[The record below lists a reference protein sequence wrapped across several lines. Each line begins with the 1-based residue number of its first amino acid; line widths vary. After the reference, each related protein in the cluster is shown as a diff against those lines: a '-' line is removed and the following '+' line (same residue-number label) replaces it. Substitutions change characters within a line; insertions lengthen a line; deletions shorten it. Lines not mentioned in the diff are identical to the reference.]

1 MEIKIDLNTI
11 EASFDSSR
19 EEIIIEKDTLLDYI
33 REEIASQCSVVDL
46 LKVNFEL
53 TFESK
58 LYDVENFN
66 INHRNGDLI
75 IEL

>member
-19 EEIIIEKDTLLDYI
+19 EEIVIQKDALLDYI
-33 REEIASQCSVVDL
+33 REELASQCSVVDL
-46 LKVNFEL
+46 IKVNFEL

-58 LYDVENFN
+58 LYVVEHCKL
-66 INHRNGDLI
+66 NHRFGDLI